1 MRYYSTQRPLGPGTY
16 PKPQGNAVKE
26 TVNFDSKTYCEEVG
40 LEAWGYIEYEHP
52 LTEKEAER
60 WELTPESVLWFPVTA
75 SSRKHG
81 GGLRVT
87 CGQPKRAQ
95 QRPDDTN
102 GETAKMQWK
111 TRYFKASEAERVSSV
126 LRSLDITTERVR
138 QSVNQGEVK
147 VFINGEYILNFGDNI
162 VLPERGADPESYYG
176 ADIGG
181 WRSAT
186 RLTRKSASRPS
197 GSTRVARLFSSCRLW
212 STRRLFKTTPR
223 AGGPAGSAKRGRKK
237 SSAVCQSSNER
248 RGAGA

>member
-1 MRYYSTQRPLGPGTY
+1 MRYYSTQRPVGPGTY
-16 PKPQGNAVKE
+16 PRQGGTE
-26 TVNFDSKTYCEEVG
+26 TVKNFDGPIYCKEIDR
-40 LEAWGYIEYEHP
+40 EAWGYIEYEHP
-52 LTEKEAER
+52 LTEEEAER
-60 WELTPESVLWFPVTA
+60 WELTPEGVLWFPVTA

-111 TRYFKASEAERVSSV
+111 TRYFKASEAEHVSSV

-138 QSVNQGEVK
+138 QSVTQGEVK

-162 VLPERGADPESYYG
+162 VLPERGADPEGYYG

-181 WRSAT
+181 WRS
-186 RLTRKSASRPS
+186 SEPD
-197 GSTRVARLFSSCRLW
+197 SSFVLGLIWHPLDHIYRYSEMICSKLGIG
-212 STRRLFKTTPR
+212 F
-223 AGGPAGSAKRGRKK
+223 RGWL
-237 SSAVCQSSNER
+237 
-248 RGAGA
+248 